1 MTWFSRATYV
11 ISTAVALFVLARDV
25 QDFQQNYAEE
35 VLALVDELGFS
46 DQFTAPVPIGQEDC
60 VAF

>member
-1 MTWFSRATYV
+1 MCV
-11 ISTAVALFVLARDV
+11 ISKAVTLFVLARDV
-25 QDFQQNYAEE
+25 EDFQQNYAEE